1 LYHQELLCFFRSFFS
16 VIANPRYYCH
26 NQKNSK
32 KADYFNSSLI
42 FNYSSSGD
50 VIAHYVHPDNISV

>member
-1 LYHQELLCFFRSFFS
+1 MCFFRSFFS